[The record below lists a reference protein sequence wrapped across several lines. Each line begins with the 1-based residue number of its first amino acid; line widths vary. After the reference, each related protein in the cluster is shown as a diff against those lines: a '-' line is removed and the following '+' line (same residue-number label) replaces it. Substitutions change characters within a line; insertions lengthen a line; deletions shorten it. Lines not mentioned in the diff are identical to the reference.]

1 MSAPA
6 LFNPREALQPAAN
19 LEHPTPADAVAA
31 LSPKERTDR
40 VLDLI
45 KQANQILQDAL
56 NEHLAGRELA
66 GVVLL
71 FSGGND
77 STILGHLFRHQAT
90 HAAHANTGIG
100 IEQTRQFVRETCEVW
115 ELPLM
120 EKHPPKS
127 YRDLVLEEVDG
138 HPRGFPGPA
147 LHWLMYTRLK
157 ERCLDQVRRE
167 LVTNGR
173 RQRVVFLAGRRRSES
188 ARRQNIALHERRDSV
203 VWVSPLANWTKLD
216 LGTYRQM
223 FSDVP
228 QNRVTDL
235 IHMSGECLCGAFAA
249 PGELEEIRFWFPEAA
264 AQIDALAAEL
274 AAAGVGEPR
283 CRWGHGEGRASE
295 RQGLLCSSCQ
305 LQQPDLFTAEETA

>member
-1 MSAPA
+1 
-6 LFNPREALQPAAN
+6 
-19 LEHPTPADAVAA
+19 
-31 LSPKERTDR
+31 
-40 VLDLI
+40 
-45 KQANQILQDAL
+45 
-56 NEHLAGRELA
+56 
-66 GVVLL
+66 
-71 FSGGND
+71 
-77 STILGHLFRHQAT
+77 
-90 HAAHANTGIG
+90 
-100 IEQTRQFVRETCEVW
+100 
-115 ELPLM
+115 M